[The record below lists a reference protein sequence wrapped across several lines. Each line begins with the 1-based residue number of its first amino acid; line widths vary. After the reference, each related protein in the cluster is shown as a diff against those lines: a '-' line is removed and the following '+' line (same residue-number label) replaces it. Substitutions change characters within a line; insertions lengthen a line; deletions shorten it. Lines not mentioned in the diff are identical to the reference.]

1 MKSIILAAG
10 YGTRMYPLTLNTAK
24 GLLDINGKPVMDY
37 LMENL
42 VLAKPNE
49 VCIICNDKFY
59 KDYLIWAKKWE
70 GMVKIKLINDGS
82 TSDETKL
89 GALKDLML
97 AWQDINE
104 EVLILASDNLLGFS
118 LKEFNEQ
125 KSEVLVAVH
134 DLENKEEAKKH
145 GVVELK
151 NNEIIGLEEKPMEPK
166 TTLASI
172 CCYKFNNQTKELLKT
187 YLKEGNK
194 DNTGNFVKYLI
205 GKQKVNAFLF
215 KEKLYDIGSIKSY
228 EQACEEFK

>member
-37 LMENL
+37 LIENL
-42 VLAKPNE
+42 IQAEPSE

-59 KDYLIWAKKWE
+59 KDYLVWAKKWE
-70 GMVKIKLINDGS
+70 SKIKIKLINDTS

-97 AWQDINE
+97 AWQDIDE
-104 EVLILASDNLLGFS
+104 EVLVLASDNLLGFS
-118 LKEFNEQ
+118 LKEFSTKQEG
-125 KSEVLVAVH
+125 VLVAVH
-134 DLENKEEAKKH
+134 DLIDKEEAKKH

-151 NNEIIGLEEKPMEPK
+151 NSEIIGLEEKPMEPK
-166 TTLASI
+166 STLASI
-172 CCYKFNNQTKELLKT
+172 CCYKFNNETKELLKT

-205 GKQKVNAFLF
+205 GKQKINAFLF
-215 KEKLYDIGSIKSY
+215 KEKLYDIGSLENYNK
-228 EQACEEFK
+228 ACEEFK

>member
-42 VLAKPNE
+42 LTAEPSE

-59 KDYLIWAKKWE
+59 KDYLVWAKKWE
-70 GMVKIKLINDGS
+70 SKVKIKLINDTS

-97 AWQDINE
+97 AWKDINE

-118 LKEFNEQ
+118 LKYFKTKEEGI
-125 KSEVLVAVH
+125 LVAVH
-134 DLENKEEAKKH
+134 NLESIEEAKKH
-145 GVVELK
+145 GIVELK
-151 NNEIIGLEEKPMEPK
+151 NNEIIGLEEKPIQPK
-166 TTLASI
+166 STLASI
-172 CCYKFNNQTKELLKT
+172 CCYRFNKETKGLLET

-205 GKQKVNAFLF
+205 GKQKINAFLF
-215 KEKLYDIGSIKSY
+215 KEKLYDIGSIESY
-228 EQACEEFK
+228 KKACEEFK